1 MKSYHLSPAEQETII
16 CWDNELDAAE
26 IYTHDRRIGK
36 RLLELSIKYPDLF
49 ILKGKGSQ
57 NCLRFTIPKQVIT
70 IRQPYS
76 EARRQKQSREAKERV
91 LRLGSPFAGTKETIW
106 EETS

>member
-1 MKSYHLSPAEQETII
+1 MKNFHLSPAEQETII
-16 CWDNELDAAE
+16 SWDNELDTAE

-49 ILKGKGSQ
+49 ILQEKGCQ

-76 EARRQKQSREAKERV
+76 EERRKKQSREAKERA
-91 LRLGSPFAGTKETIW
+91 LRLGSPFAGTKETLW